1 MSGFTSDLRVV
12 LRMLSRTPG
21 FAAGAIGTLGLG
33 MATTIAAL
41 LLAKAYLFTALPYPA
56 ADRLYDVRYATP
68 GQRSPADMETLDW
81 TSLSDVAEQ
90 QIAWDLDAFYLIGG
104 EQAEM
109 IPGAWVT
116 PGFVEGLGIQP
127 AIGRGL
133 DASAFAP
140 GAGNSA
146 LISHRLWTTRFG
158 GDPGILGR
166 TFSAYV
172 SDRPQ
177 EAETFTIIGVLPAR
191 FWHVNV
197 YTDVIVPLRA
207 PTYPYMVRV
216 REGVTADQLGSRIG
230 ALVRSGAHRVPDR
243 WAPQVTPS
251 HSLYVQSV
259 RPILRAA
266 SIAAVLVLLVACA
279 NVAGLLVVRATRRQR
294 EIALRAALG
303 AGHGRIAR
311 LLLTEA
317 LVLGTCATVL
327 AMWTAHLLLGSLA
340 PAIQQQLGRRVP
352 GGLEAFALDGWSMA
366 AAVLTGLTTVVICTL
381 VPLAAVARPAL
392 AGTLQ
397 SSGRSATE
405 GRSGRRLRASL
416 ITLEIAVSLA
426 LLGGSALMLR
436 TVAGLAAVDLGFNAD
451 RVLLASITLRQNRY
465 PDAAARHAMF
475 ERMASRLGALPG
487 ARSVGLTTAWP
498 MQPPRSFA
506 VSADGSRDGGGLA
519 GLHFVNDA
527 YFDSLRIPIAAGRA
541 FTSRDRAGSA
551 LVALV
556 SESLARRLWPSGDA
570 VSRTVIVDENRG
582 EDAALP
588 VARTVVGVVRDV
600 RQGPQD
606 TDFAD
611 IYVPTLQ
618 SAGRF
623 AFVLLRTDGDPSA
636 SATALRAAVHDIDPE
651 VVVQNARPLQ
661 IAIDESAARP
671 RAVAWVLSSFAAMA
685 TVLALVGVFGVVSHT
700 VRQREREIAI
710 RIALGAD
717 PARLTRLFVRQGVN
731 VLVLG
736 VTIGVVGAL
745 GAGRLIE
752 SQLFG
757 VTASDPIALA
767 GAAAAFTAVGMAAIW
782 WPSRRA
788 AATDPAIALRAE

>member
-12 LRMLSRTPG
+12 LRTLSRTPG
-21 FAAGAIGTLGLG
+21 FAVAAIGTLGLG
-33 MATTIAAL
+33 MATAIAAL
-41 LLAKAYLFTALPYPA
+41 LLVKAYLFTALPYPA
-56 ADRLYDVRYATP
+56 ADRLYDVRYAAP
-68 GQRSPADMETLDW
+68 GQQSPAEMETLDW
-81 TSLSDVAEQ
+81 ASLSDVAEE

-104 EQAEM
+104 AQAEM
-109 IPGAWVT
+109 VPGAWVT
-116 PGFVEGLGIQP
+116 PGFLQGLGIRP

-146 LISHRLWTTRFG
+146 LISHRLWTSRFG
-158 GDPGILGR
+158 ANPGIVGR

-177 EAETFTIIGVLPAR
+177 EAETFTIVGVLPSG

-216 REGVTADQLGSRIG
+216 REGVSSEQLGSRIG

-243 WAPQVTPS
+243 WAPLVTPS
-251 HSLYVQSV
+251 HSLYVLAV
-259 RPILRAA
+259 RPILRAV
-266 SIAAVLVLLVACA
+266 SFAAVLVLLVACA

-294 EIALRAALG
+294 EVAVRAALG
-303 AGHGRIAR
+303 AGRGRIAR
-311 LLLTEA
+311 LLLLEA
-317 LVLGTCATVL
+317 LVLGTCATTL
-327 AMWTAHLLLGSLA
+327 AMLTAHLLLGSLA

-352 GGLEAFALDGWSMA
+352 GGLEAFALDGWSVTA
-366 AAVLTGLTTVVICTL
+366 TVLTGLATVVICTL

-405 GRSGRRLRASL
+405 GRSGRRLRSSL

-465 PDAAARHAMF
+465 PDVPARHAMF
-475 ERMASRLGALPG
+475 EGMALRLSSLPG
-487 ARSVGLTTAWP
+487 ARSAGLTTAWP
-498 MQPPRSFA
+498 MQAPRPVA
-506 VSADGSRDGGGLA
+506 VSADASRDDGGVA

-527 YFDSLRIPIAAGRA
+527 YFDALQIPIAAGRA
-541 FTSRDRAGSA
+541 FTSRDRTGSA

-570 VSRTVIVDENRG
+570 VSRTVVVDENRG
-582 EDAALP
+582 EDAPLP

-600 RQGPQD
+600 RQGPHD
-606 TDFAD
+606 TDLAD
-611 IYVPTLQ
+611 VYVPILQ
-618 SAGRF
+618 SPGRF
-623 AFVLLRTDGDPSA
+623 AFVLLRTDGDPSGSIA
-636 SATALRAAVHDIDPE
+636 ALRAAVYELDRE
-651 VVVQNARPLQ
+651 VVVQTARPLRV
-661 IAIDESAARP
+661 AVDETAARP
-671 RAVAWVLSSFAAMA
+671 RAVAWLLSSFAMMA
-685 TVLALVGVFGVVSHT
+685 TVLALIGVFGVVSHA

-710 RIALGAD
+710 RMALGAD
-717 PARLTRLFVRQGVN
+717 PARLTRLFVRQGIR
-731 VLVLG
+731 VLALG
-736 VTIGVVGAL
+736 VTIGLAGAL
-745 GAGRLIE
+745 GTGRLIE

-767 GAAAAFTAVGMAAIW
+767 GAAAAFAAVGVAAIW

>member
-1 MSGFTSDLRVV
+1 MSGFMSDLRVV
-12 LRMLSRTPG
+12 VRTLSRTPG
-21 FAAGAIGTLGLG
+21 FALAAIGTLGLG

-41 LLAKAYLFTALPYPA
+41 LLVKGYLLTALPYPA
-56 ADRLYDVRYATP
+56 ADRLYDVRYATA
-68 GQRSPADMETLDW
+68 GQQTPADMETLDW

-90 QIAWDLDAFYLIGG
+90 QMAWDLDAFYLIGG

-109 IPGAWVT
+109 VPGAWVT
-116 PGFVEGLGIQP
+116 PGFVDGLGIQP

-133 DASAFAP
+133 DAPAFAP

-146 LISHRLWTTRFG
+146 LISHRLWTSRFG
-158 GDPGILGR
+158 GDPAILGR

-177 EAETFTIIGVLPAR
+177 EAETFTIVGVLPAR

-207 PTYPYMVRV
+207 PTYPYMVRA
-216 REGVTADQLGSRIG
+216 REGVTAEQLGSRIG

-243 WAPQVTPS
+243 WVPQVTPS

-259 RPILRAA
+259 RPILRAV

-279 NVAGLLVVRATRRQR
+279 NVAGLLVVRAARRQR
-294 EIALRAALG
+294 EVAVRAALG
-303 AGHGRIAR
+303 AGRGRIAQ
-311 LLLTEA
+311 LLLAES
-317 LVLGTCATVL
+317 LVLGTCATALAVL
-327 AMWTAHLLLGSLA
+327 TAHWLIRALA
-340 PAIQQQLGRRVP
+340 PEIQQQLGRRVP
-352 GGLEAFALDGWSMA
+352 DGLAAFDADGWSVA
-366 AAVLTGLTTVVICTL
+366 AAVLIGLATVVICTL
-381 VPLAAVARPAL
+381 VPLATLTRPAL

-397 SSGRSATE
+397 GSGRSVTE

-416 ITLEIAVSLA
+416 ITLEIALSLA

-436 TVAGLAAVDLGFNAD
+436 TVAGLAAVDLGFDAD
-451 RVLLASITLRQNRY
+451 RVLLGSITLRQNRY
-465 PDAAARHAMF
+465 PDAPARHALF
-475 ERMASRLGALPG
+475 ERLASRLGALPG

-498 MQPPRSFA
+498 MQPPRA
-506 VSADGSRDGGGLA
+506 VPVSADGGQQGGAA

-527 YFDSLRIPIAAGRA
+527 YFDALRIPIAAGRA
-541 FTSRDRAGSA
+541 LTSRDRAGSA
-551 LVALV
+551 PVALV
-556 SESLARRLWPSGDA
+556 SETLAHRIWPSADPL
-570 VSRTVIVDENRG
+570 SRTVIVDENRG
-582 EDAALP
+582 EEAPVP

-606 TDFAD
+606 TDLAD
-611 IYVPTLQ
+611 VYVPMLQ

-623 AFVLLRTDGDPSA
+623 AFVLLRMDRDPSG
-636 SATALRAAVHDIDPE
+636 SVTPFRAAVHELDPE

-661 IAIDESAARP
+661 LAVDEVGART
-671 RAVAWVLSSFAAMA
+671 RAVAWLLSSFAAMA
-685 TVLALVGVFGVVSHT
+685 TVLALVGVFGVVSHA

-710 RIALGAD
+710 RMALGAD
-717 PARLTRLFVRQGVN
+717 PARLTRLFVRQGAT
-731 VLVLG
+731 VLALG
-736 VTIGVVGAL
+736 VTIGLAGAL
-745 GAGRLIE
+745 AAGRLIE

-757 VTASDPIALA
+757 VTSSDPVALA
-767 GAAAAFTAVGMAAIW
+767 GAASAFAAVGLAAIW